1 MKQLKSLALV
11 AALAVLPVSQASA
24 YVVQVFDVAP
34 MTNLTQALAA
44 INTTPASSTAY
55 ASIIDFDDLGD
66 SSRGR
71 FSVNNAFPNNIVD
84 TFAVRVTGNFNIAT
98 AGTWTFGINHDDGA
112 RLIIDGTLMV
122 QNDGVADNRDSLIT
136 SNFAAGLHTVEI
148 IYFENGGGAT
158 LEFFGAQGTGAYALV
173 QSVPEPT
180 SLALAGLSLL
190 GLGLSRRRK
199 A

>member
-1 MKQLKSLALV
+1 MKHLKSLALV
-11 AALAVLPVSQASA
+11 AALAVLPASQASA

-34 MTNLTQALAA
+34 MTNLAQALNA
-44 INTTPASSTAY
+44 INTTPATSTSY

-66 SSRGR
+66 VSRGR
-71 FSVNNAFPNNIVD
+71 FSVNNAFPNNILD
-84 TFAVRVTGNFNIAT
+84 TFAVRVTGNFNVAT

-122 QNDGVADNRDSLIT
+122 ENDGVADNRDSLIT
-136 SNFAAGLHTVEI
+136 ANFAAGLHTVEI
-148 IYFENGGGAT
+148 IYFENNGGAT
-158 LEFFGAQGTGAYALV
+158 LEFFGAQGTAPYALV